1 MQGAVS
7 TLAGELGIPPD
18 HIRVFSPFVGGSFG
32 SLGRTWV
39 HSVIAAM
46 AARMVER
53 PVELVVTR
61 RQLYFGVGCR
71 PAYEYG
77 LRLGSDRRG
86 RLTASAHEVRA
97 ETSRYETYTE
107 AHTNWEG

>member
-1 MQGAVS
+1 MK
-7 TLAGELGIPPD
+7 
-18 HIRVFSPFVGGSFG
+18 
-32 SLGRTWV
+32 
-39 HSVIAAM
+39 
-46 AARMVER
+46 
-53 PVELVVTR
+53 LVLTR
-61 RQLYFGVGCR
+61 RQLYFGAGYR

-107 AHTNWEG
+107 AVLNPGRMP